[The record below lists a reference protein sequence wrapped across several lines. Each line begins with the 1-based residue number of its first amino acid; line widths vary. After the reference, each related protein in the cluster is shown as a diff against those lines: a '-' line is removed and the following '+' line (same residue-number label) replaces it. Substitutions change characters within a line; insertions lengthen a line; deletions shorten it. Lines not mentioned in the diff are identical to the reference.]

1 MRRKLMTALLASM
14 LTFSLGASGQSIHV
28 VDGNT
33 AGNDN
38 SKQEKTIDQV
48 QYRITYATKFVAD
61 TTKRDSTGNYLYLAD
76 EMRLDIGSTVG
87 KFYSARKAI
96 YDKWMDEKIAR
107 HDMDFSNPPAHPSL
121 SWSVYRN
128 YPAGETSFL
137 TMAMMGSYRI
147 SEKTQVP
154 DWSVATDTCTLL
166 GYRCTKAETSFKGR
180 HWTVW
185 FTEDIPLDFGP
196 WKLMGLPGLILKAAD
211 SQLQYVFEAKGLE
224 QVGGKEDIMLVKD
237 YKKYEPVT
245 QKQLDKI
252 NRTTTADDV
261 LKAAGITI
269 SMDNVKMEGGIEK
282 DDFLKSMKQVSPYNP
297 IEIVK

>member
-1 MRRKLMTALLASM
+1 MRGKLTTVLLASM
-14 LTFSLGASGQSIHV
+14 LTFSLGASGQTIRV

-38 SKQEKTIDQV
+38 SKQEKAIDHV
-48 QYRITYATKFVAD
+48 QYRITYATKFVTD
-61 TTKRDSTGNYLYLAD
+61 TTKRDSTGNYLYLDD
-76 EMRLDIGSTVG
+76 EMRLDIGSAVG

-107 HDMDFSNPPAHPSL
+107 RDMDFTNPPAHPSL
-121 SWSVYRN
+121 SWILYRN

-137 TMAMMGSYRI
+137 TMAMMGYYRI
-147 SEKTQVP
+147 SEKTQTP
-154 DWSVATDTCTLL
+154 DWSVGTDTCTLL
-166 GYRCTKAETSFKGR
+166 GYRCIKAETSFKGR

-196 WKLMGLPGLILKAAD
+196 WKLMGLPGLILKASD
-211 SQLQYVFEAKGLE
+211 SQRQYVFEAKGLE
-224 QVGGKEDIMLVKD
+224 QVGGKEDITLVKD

-252 NRTTTADDV
+252 NRTTTADDA

-269 SMDNVKMEGGIEK
+269 SMDNVKMDGGSEK

>member
-1 MRRKLMTALLASM
+1 MRKEIISILFL
-14 LTFSLGASGQSIHV
+14 LGAVTLQAQET
-28 VDGNT
+28 VDKVMYRIVYKT
-33 AGNDN
+33 DCVKDTTERDSAGN
-38 SKQEKTIDQV
+38 
-48 QYRITYATKFVAD
+48 Y
-61 TTKRDSTGNYLYLAD
+61 NYDHD
-76 EMRLDIGSTVG
+76 EMALDIGTRVS
-87 KFYSARKAI
+87 KFYSLLNVKFRNWLSRTIKHGGEPALNDPQPPRASI
-96 YDKWMDEKIAR
+96 LW
-107 HDMDFSNPPAHPSL
+107 FSFH
-121 SWSVYRN
+121 N
-128 YPAGETSFL
+128 YPEGKETTL
-137 TMAMMGSYRI
+137 W
-147 SEKTQVP
+147 SEDNTTFKTEEP
-154 DWSVATDTCTLL
+154 ITPIAWKIIGDTCTLL

-211 SQLQYVFEAKGLE
+211 SQRQYVFEAKGLE
-224 QVGGKEDIMLVKD
+224 QVGGKEDITLVKD